1 MLMCVGDEEQH
12 SIAFQRFDDEEEEQH
27 GEEEWRREEVEN
39 VGEEEKGEEAE
50 FERVPRQTRRRHVV
64 AAPIAS
70 AREEDRVLI
79 RPPGDR

>member
-12 SIAFQRFDDEEEEQH
+12 SIAFQRFDDE
-27 GEEEWRREEVEN
+27 EEEWRREEVEN